1 MNINFKIIDDNHVK
15 HPFTIKDVGYIIIDR
30 NYIRFGKD
38 ACDDGAMFSIPR
50 TGTSAKVIAWEDKKH
65 DTDNHQ

>member
-1 MNINFKIIDDNHVK
+1 MNIHFRIIDEGKK

-38 ACDDGAMFSIPR
+38 PDDGEVYALPR
-50 TGTSAKVIAWEDKKH
+50 TGTSAKVIAWEDKRH
-65 DTDNHQ
+65 ETN